1 MSVREETKEKKET
14 ERDVREESYQQ
25 NVRVIPSVSFF
36 PYVSYVSKKKRVSV
50 REETERDG
58 KRPKRRKLSTERSEP
73 SLLSL

>member
-1 MSVREETKEKKET
+1 MSEREETIETKET

-50 REETERDG
+50 REILRE
-58 KRPKRRKLSTERSEP
+58 
-73 SLLSL
+73 

>member
-1 MSVREETKEKKET
+1 MSEREETKEKKET

-50 REETERDG
+50 RDML
-58 KRPKRRKLSTERSEP
+58 K
-73 SLLSL
+73 

>member
-1 MSVREETKEKKET
+1 MSEREETKEKKET

-50 REETERDG
+50 REETKE
-58 KRPKRRKLSTERSEP
+58 KKET
-73 SLLSL
+73 